1 MNSFYTIEELNN
13 IGFEN
18 LGENVLISKKASI
31 YGAGNISIGNNVRI
45 DDFCILSGKIIIGN
59 YVHIAAYSALFAGD
73 EGIIFGDFTGISSRS
88 VIYAASDDYS
98 GEFLT
103 NPTLSDE
110 YRNVISKRVV
120 LEKHA
125 LIGTN
130 CTVLPGVTIKEGTSI
145 GACSLITKNCDEWG
159 IYVGIPA
166 KRIKERS
173 KKILDLEKQFLNNK

>member
-1 MNSFYTIEELNN
+1 MNSFYTVEELNN
-13 IGFEN
+13 IGFKN
-18 LGENVLISKKASI
+18 LGENVLISRKTSI
-31 YGAGNISIGNNVRI
+31 YGASNISIGNNVRI

-73 EGIIFGDFTGISSRS
+73 KGIIFGDFTGISSRS
-88 VIYAASDDYS
+88 VIYAVSDDYS

-103 NPTLSDE
+103 NPTLPDE
-110 YRNVISKRVV
+110 YRNVVSKRVI

-145 GACSLITKNCDEWG
+145 GACSLITENCDEWG

-173 KKILDLEKQFLNNK
+173 KQILDLEKQFLNNK